1 MGSSFGELPIFLSD
15 CPATYVL
22 RVHFL
27 LLLEKDFMHYILFDG
42 DRREALLPFTYTRPV
57 AEVRTG
63 ILTLREKWERR
74 LGQPLSWLTEDYL
87 GEKFPLAAGGDN
99 LFIKGSL
106 LADDSLAGAIGELDS
121 GQALWDGAQVLAYR
135 SAGVDREADLETF
148 EKKGYSSPYREIRHT
163 WDLFALNGVALEA
176 DFELLTRGR
185 ESAPLSDTNRVLGP
199 GRIFLEEGAA
209 VEHCILNASEGPIYI
224 GKGATIMEGS
234 MIRGGFAL
242 GDHSVVKMGAKIY
255 GPTSTGPHCKIGG
268 EINNAVLFGYSNK
281 GHDGFLG
288 NAVLGEWC
296 NLGADT
302 NNSNLKNNYAK
313 VRLWNYESG
322 RFDPTNLQFCG
333 LIMGDHSKSAINT
346 MFNTGTVVGVSCN
359 IFSAGFPRNFVP
371 SFSWGGTS
379 GFSTYLP
386 KKAFEAARVAM
397 ARRDVPFTEADE
409 RMLLHIFEESG
420 KFRNS

>member
-1 MGSSFGELPIFLSD
+1 MGSSPGELPIFLLKT
-15 CPATYVL
+15 CLRPVL
-22 RVHFL
+22 RLHFL
-27 LLLEKDFMHYILFDG
+27 LLLEKDHMHYILFDG

-74 LGQPLSWLTEDYL
+74 LGQPVSWLTEGYL
-87 GEKFPLAAGGDN
+87 QEKFPLTCGGDN
-99 LFIKGSL
+99 ILIKGSL
-106 LADDSLAGAIGELDS
+106 LADDSLVEALAKLDS
-121 GQALWDGAQVLAYR
+121 GQALWDGTQVLAYR
-135 SAGVDREADLETF
+135 SPGVDREVDMEAF
-148 EKKGYSSPYREIRHT
+148 EKKKYTEPYLEIRHT
-163 WDLFALNGVALEA
+163 WDLFSLNGEAIEA
-176 DFELLTRGR
+176 DFQLLTAGR
-185 ESAPLSDTNRVLGP
+185 DSAPLSDTNRVVHP
-199 GRIFLEEGAA
+199 ERIFLEEGAT
-209 VEHCILNASEGPIYI
+209 VEHCILNASSGPVYI
-224 GKGATIMEGS
+224 GKGATVMEGS

-255 GPTSTGPHCKIGG
+255 GPTTTGPHCKIGG

-313 VRLWNYESG
+313 VRLWNYATG
-322 RFDPTNLQFCG
+322 RFDQTGLQFCG
-333 LIMGDHSKSAINT
+333 LIMGDHSKCAINT
-346 MFNTGTVVGVSCN
+346 MFNTGTVVGVSSN
-359 IFSAGFPRNFVP
+359 IFAAGFPRNFIP

-386 KKAFEAARVAM
+386 QKAFEAAKVAM
-397 ARRDVPFTEADE
+397 ARREVPFTEADE

-420 KFRNS
+420 KYRNS